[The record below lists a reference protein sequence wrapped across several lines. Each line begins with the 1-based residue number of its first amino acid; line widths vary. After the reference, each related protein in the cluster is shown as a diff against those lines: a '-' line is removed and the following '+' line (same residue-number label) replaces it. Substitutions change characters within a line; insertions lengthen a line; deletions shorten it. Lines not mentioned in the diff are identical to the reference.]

1 MAAGVPVVASDI
13 PAIREVAGAA
23 ALLVPAGDA
32 AAWAGAIE
40 ALLADASRRAEM
52 VEQGRRRAELF
63 SWAATAASTLEVY
76 RELVP

>member
-1 MAAGVPVVASDI
+1 
-13 PAIREVAGAA
+13 
-23 ALLVPAGDA
+23 
-32 AAWAGAIE
+32 
-40 ALLADASRRAEM
+40 M